1 MADNSCPCQVK
12 RESMEIIFELL
23 IQFLLEMFVQGAFE
37 LGFRGMLSIFGGF
50 GERKDEE
57 RFNPWLA
64 VCGYIFMG
72 AVSGGISVWVLPM
85 HLLQPPAIQILNL
98 AITPIALGFIFEIL
112 GRWRSK
118 TDKPR
123 YAVDHFSYGFSFA
136 LAMGVIRYFCAA

>member
-23 IQFLLEMFVQGAFE
+23 IQFLLEMFVQGGFE

-72 AVSGGISVWVLPM
+72 RWGWFDTFWQRDRFAGS
-85 HLLQPPAIQILNL
+85 
-98 AITPIALGFIFEIL
+98 PIGPI
-112 GRWRSK
+112 
-118 TDKPR
+118 
-123 YAVDHFSYGFSFA
+123 
-136 LAMGVIRYFCAA
+136 GVIVAGGARHRQRRPLRPEG

>member
-72 AVSGGISVWVLPM
+72 AVSGGLSVWLVPM
-85 HLLQPPAIQILNL
+85 HLLQPPAIQICVGDGRDSILLCGLTRWPGCPNL
-98 AITPIALGFIFEIL
+98 SGVAGGLDS
-112 GRWRSK
+112 GRLCLSCR
-118 TDKPR
+118 
-123 YAVDHFSYGFSFA
+123 
-136 LAMGVIRYFCAA
+136 

>member
-23 IQFLLEMFVQGAFE
+23 IQFLLEMFVQGGFE
-37 LGFRGMLSIFGGF
+37 LGFRGIVSIFGAYEE
-50 GERKDEE
+50 GESV
-57 RFNPWLA
+57 NPWLA

-72 AVSGGISVWVLPM
+72 AVSGGLSVWLVPM